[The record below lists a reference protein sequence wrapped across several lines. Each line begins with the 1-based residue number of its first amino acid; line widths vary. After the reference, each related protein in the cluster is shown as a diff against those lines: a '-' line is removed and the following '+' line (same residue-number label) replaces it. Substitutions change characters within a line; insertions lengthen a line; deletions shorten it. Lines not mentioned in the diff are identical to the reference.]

1 MGRGELL
8 DGLLPLDE
16 QVLEGGDALL
26 EPVHS
31 DLAAAARGQ
40 RRRQLR
46 HVRVQLVP
54 THAQGLSFGLNN
66 NQSVVNSQVI
76 INTFALSL
84 NYILHLGVCQP
95 LSDLVVLLQRH
106 VEPLALLLAVLGL
119 EVRERELLSLLPQPL
134 GLGQQLTNEKRV
146 L

>member
-54 THAQGLSFGLNN
+54 THAQRLSLGLI
-66 NQSVVNSQVI
+66 NQSVV
-76 INTFALSL
+76 INDTFALSA
-84 NYILHLGVCQP
+84 
-95 LSDLVVLLQRH
+95 LVKVVKQ
-106 VEPLALLLAVLGL
+106 
-119 EVRERELLSLLPQPL
+119 
-134 GLGQQLTNEKRV
+134 TNDIPHE
-146 L
+146 